1 MELDEKKVLL
11 QEIHHRVKNN
21 FQIIISLVE
30 LQAIRNPENKIVFVD
45 LVNRVKSIS
54 LIYESLLLADNL
66 NFIKF
71 CEYTKIIIN
80 NIQNT
85 YKKDIK
91 FSLHCSEEILL
102 NIEQATSAGI
112 TINELLINVC
122 HHAFTDTMDN
132 RKAEIS
138 IEEKN
143 KKIIISVMDNGVGI
157 NEKFLKHDSST
168 LGLNLV
174 KMLIKQQLDG
184 QIFIK
189 NDNGTKII
197 VEFNKE

>member
-1 MELDEKKVLL
+1 MESDEKKILL

-30 LQAIRNPENKIVFVD
+30 LQVIRNPENKSIFID
-45 LVNRVKSIS
+45 LVNRIRSIS
-54 LIYESLLLADNL
+54 LIYENLLLADNL

-71 CEYTKIIIN
+71 CEYTKILTG
-80 NIQNT
+80 NIQST
-85 YKKDIK
+85 YNKDVNFL
-91 FSLHCSEEILL
+91 FSCNNEILL
-102 NIEQATSAGI
+102 NIDQATSTGI
-112 TINELLINVC
+112 AINELIINIY
-122 HHAFTDTMDN
+122 HHAFTPDKTD
-132 RKAEIS
+132 KQISIS

-143 KKIIISVMDNGVGI
+143 KKIVISISDNGIGI
-157 NEKFLKHDSST
+157 NEKFLKQDSSS

-174 KMLIKQQLDG
+174 KMLIKQQLNG

-197 VEFNKE
+197 IEFDKE

>member
-1 MELDEKKVLL
+1 MKSDEKKVLL

-30 LQAIRNPENKIVFVD
+30 LQVIRNPENKNTFID
-45 LVNRVKSIS
+45 LVNRIRSIS
-54 LIYESLLLADNL
+54 LVYENLLLADNL

-71 CEYTKIIIN
+71 CEYTKILIN
-80 NIQNT
+80 NIENT
-85 YKKDIK
+85 YKKNIK
-91 FSLHCSEEILL
+91 FSLHCSEEVLL

-122 HHAFTDTMDN
+122 HHAFTDEMDN
-132 RKAEIS
+132 RKADVS
-138 IEEKN
+138 IEERD
-143 KKIIISVMDNGVGI
+143 KKIIISISDNGKGI

-174 KMLIKQQLDG
+174 KMLVKQQLGG

-189 NDNGTKII
+189 NDKGTKII
-197 VEFNKE
+197 VEFSKE

>member
-1 MELDEKKVLL
+1 MKLDEKKVLL

-30 LQAIRNPENKIVFVD
+30 LQAIRNPENKNIFID

-71 CEYTKIIIN
+71 CEYTKIIIS
-80 NIQNT
+80 NIENT
-85 YKKDIK
+85 YKKNIK
-91 FSLHCSEEILL
+91 FSFHCSEEILL
-102 NIEQATSAGI
+102 NIEQATSVGI

-122 HHAFTDTMDN
+122 HHAFTDDMNN
-132 RKAEIS
+132 RKADIS

-143 KKIIISVMDNGVGI
+143 GKIIISVMDNGVGI

-174 KMLIKQQLDG
+174 KMLIKQQLGG

-189 NDNGTKII
+189 NDKGTKII